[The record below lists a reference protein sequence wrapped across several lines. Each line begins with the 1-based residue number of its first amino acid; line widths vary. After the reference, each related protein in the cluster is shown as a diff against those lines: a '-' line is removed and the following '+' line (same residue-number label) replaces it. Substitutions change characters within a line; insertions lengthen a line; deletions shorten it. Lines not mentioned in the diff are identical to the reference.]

1 MKITT
6 NSYNEYDDKNAIIEA
21 LDLNINNLIVKSNS
35 LIEGSVKVKNSFK
48 VKGQKLSNI
57 VERIS
62 LIEKE
67 IKNLSTIVAYYQNVN
82 ITEGNKEDYKTTN
95 DDYSKLYHEFN
106 LQASENRHLSET
118 NEELENKL
126 WEQNELIK
134 TQKYKLD
141 EISLDYKMKNKENHE
156 LNSKIN
162 QMSDEIDKLNKIII
176 ENQIKE
182 KLLENKFATF
192 EQLSNSSIK
201 KDEEIEIERKRN
213 MTIYNHQS

>member
-1 MKITT
+1 MAADTVVMNEFIQIVPSANPEFQLSSNCENIENELNFVIEENNIALSEMHIINELSKLIFYTLNSQIKSDIMKITT

-95 DDYSKLYHEFN
+95 DDYSK
-106 LQASENRHLSET
+106 
-118 NEELENKL
+118 
-126 WEQNELIK
+126 I
-134 TQKYKLD
+134 
-141 EISLDYKMKNKENHE
+141 
-156 LNSKIN
+156 
-162 QMSDEIDKLNKIII
+162 
-176 ENQIKE
+176 
-182 KLLENKFATF
+182 
-192 EQLSNSSIK
+192 
-201 KDEEIEIERKRN
+201 
-213 MTIYNHQS
+213 